1 MIISGIFHRCSALS
15 TFPRVRSLV
24 LYQRVFVRLSVCGQA
39 TSIRQLTC
47 AALESYVLQQAM
59 PRAADTCYRM
69 LTCDVV
75 IMGRLDSCITSRRNA
90 VEVGY

>member
-1 MIISGIFHRCSALS
+1 MIVSGIFQCCSASS
-15 TFPRVRSLV
+15 TFPRVE

-39 TSIRQLTC
+39 TSIRQLIC
-47 AALESYVLQQAM
+47 AALGSYVLQQAM
-59 PRAADTCYRM
+59 PRAADTCCRM